1 MTLEEMQKEIN
12 RIKEENQNNYIDKLY
27 GMVENLCDKANE
39 KSYTPTNYEREVFN
53 KIRTLLNNM
62 NSWF

>member
-27 GMVENLCDKANE
+27 EMVENLCVKANE

-53 KIRTLLNNM
+53 KIRTLLNDM
-62 NSWF
+62 NNWF